1 MKERRE
7 KRGARWEEKEGEEV
21 KVEGRRAEERAE
33 GRGEE
38 RRGEKE

>member
-7 KRGARWEEKEGEEV
+7 KRGTRWEKEGEEV

-38 RRGEKE
+38 RRGEKG